1 MQTLIFIFRFLKQVH
16 RIHQLMK
23 QSNNATVNRYQ
34 IHMDIV
40 KESSNVHI
48 HIRVAT
54 RIKYALRINL
64 VKKKYC
70 KKNIFRV
77 LLSLSHSFV
86 ILISSL
92 FCFKRIN
99 LNSSKRKLHYCIQI
113 YPGTCLFKERSLI
126 NLANS
131 LNLVRWDCQNH
142 MH

>member
-54 RIKYALRINL
+54 LTKYALRINL
-64 VKKKYC
+64 VKKNIV
-70 KKNIFRV
+70 KN
-77 LLSLSHSFV
+77 
-86 ILISSL
+86 
-92 FCFKRIN
+92 
-99 LNSSKRKLHYCIQI
+99 
-113 YPGTCLFKERSLI
+113 
-126 NLANS
+126 
-131 LNLVRWDCQNH
+131 
-142 MH
+142 